1 MGSVYSFLKNYI
13 QNKKDYEDTVYYTG
27 NPEDSI
33 YSQNKYYQSTK
44 KKNILNIK
52 CLTDL
57 DYTLEKTTN
66 FLRVSKTQTK
76 LIFLICLTAPYF
88 L

>member
-44 KKNILNIK
+44 KKI
-52 CLTDL
+52 
-57 DYTLEKTTN
+57 Y
-66 FLRVSKTQTK
+66 
-76 LIFLICLTAPYF
+76 LI
-88 L
+88 